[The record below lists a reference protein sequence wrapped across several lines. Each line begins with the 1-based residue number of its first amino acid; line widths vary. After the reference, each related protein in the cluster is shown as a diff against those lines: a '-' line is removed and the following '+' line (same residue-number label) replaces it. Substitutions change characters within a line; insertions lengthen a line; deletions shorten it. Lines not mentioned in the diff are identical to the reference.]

1 VCVCSAKRVKPMS
14 MRHGNAQNVASGVL
28 AHVSLRFEMDLQ
40 ANCSPVSL
48 SSASLVV
55 PNCPRPKTRP
65 RVYNAVT
72 SCGSNVLHVQ
82 RLSEAM
88 HNDVTDS
95 SAHLCLLSKNTV
107 CNSLLFEASVA

>member
-1 VCVCSAKRVKPMS
+1 MLAEVSSRVHDMYVCSAKTVKPMLMLRS
-14 MRHGNAQNVASGVL
+14 NAQYPASRVT

-40 ANCSPVSL
+40 ASCSPVSL

-72 SCGSNVLHVQ
+72 SCGSNVVPVHQ
-82 RLSEAM
+82 
-88 HNDVTDS
+88 
-95 SAHLCLLSKNTV
+95 LSKIMHDEVTE
-107 CNSLLFEASVA
+107 SL

>member
-1 VCVCSAKRVKPMS
+1 MLVEVSSSVHDMYVCSAKTVKPMLVLHS
-14 MRHGNAQNVASGVL
+14 NARYAASRVT

-40 ANCSPVSL
+40 ASCSPVSL

-72 SCGSNVLHVQ
+72 SCGSDVFHVHQ
-82 RLSEAM
+82 LSEIM
-88 HNDVTDS
+88 HDEVPES
-95 SAHLCLLSKNTV
+95 P
-107 CNSLLFEASVA
+107 